1 MTAKFDEILRSEGL
15 ENLIG
20 EVRYEEVEG
29 ELRVYPVSEYATK
42 NIGEG
47 QYLGFSL
54 K

>member
-1 MTAKFDEILRSEGL
+1 MTEKFNEVLRSEGL
-15 ENLIG
+15 EHLIG
-20 EVRYEEVEG
+20 EVRYEEVG
-29 ELRVYPVSEYATK
+29 YELRVFPVSEYATR

>member
-1 MTAKFDEILRSEGL
+1 MKFEEILKTEGL
-15 ENLIG
+15 DHLIG

-29 ELRVYPVSEYATK
+29 ELRVHPVSEYATR